1 MFSIVPHDIKI
12 DFMGKAPFF
21 LKLTLASL
29 IFSAIVLIFPGMK
42 FGLDFSG
49 GYEVLLAFDTPVTA
63 EQVRTEIGKLE
74 LGDTSVQSFA
84 IPNSPKTHFLVR
96 VQRSEV
102 LSAADLTNL
111 GGAFATRYGE
121 NFKGPIG
128 YNKEMGNVIDIA
140 FARTSSVGTAQTS
153 SAAISEVIASTQRQV
168 SRLRR
173 IGRPDEERYSVVLRG
188 IDITIVNALQ
198 KSIDPSVNAVRTE
211 FVGPTVGKQL
221 RDDGILAVFYTLLIM
236 MAYIAFRFDFFYA
249 PGAVINVFHDAV
261 LTCGFLVVAGRE
273 FNLATIAG
281 VLTLIGY
288 SINDTIIVYDRI
300 RETVGKARGQA
311 LHELLNKA
319 VNETLAR
326 TIMTSMTVLL
336 ASICLMVFGY
346 GTVLFDFGQIMA
358 FGVVIGTYSS
368 IYVAAPVFK
377 FMRERFGDEAEL
389 AETPGNRRVNLQK
402 Q

>member
-1 MFSIVPHDIKI
+1 M
-12 DFMGKAPFF
+12 
-21 LKLTLASL
+21 
-29 IFSAIVLIFPGMK
+29 
-42 FGLDFSG
+42 
-49 GYEVLLAFDTPVTA
+49 
-63 EQVRTEIGKLE
+63 
-74 LGDTSVQSFA
+74 
-84 IPNSPKTHFLVR
+84 
-96 VQRSEV
+96 
-102 LSAADLTNL
+102 
-111 GGAFATRYGE
+111 
-121 NFKGPIG
+121 
-128 YNKEMGNVIDIA
+128 
-140 FARTSSVGTAQTS
+140 
-153 SAAISEVIASTQRQV
+153 
-168 SRLRR
+168 
-173 IGRPDEERYSVVLRG
+173 
-188 IDITIVNALQ
+188 
-198 KSIDPSVNAVRTE
+198 
-211 FVGPTVGKQL
+211 
-221 RDDGILAVFYTLLIM
+221 
-236 MAYIAFRFDFFYA
+236 
-249 PGAVINVFHDAV
+249 INVFHDAV